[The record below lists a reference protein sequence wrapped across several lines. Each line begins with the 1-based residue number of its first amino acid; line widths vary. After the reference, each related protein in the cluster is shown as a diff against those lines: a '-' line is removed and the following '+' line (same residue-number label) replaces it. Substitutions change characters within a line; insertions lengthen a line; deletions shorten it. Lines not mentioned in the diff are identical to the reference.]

1 MAAAPPLEPPSLPQP
16 PLFCTISAF
25 RRSWRYYGTPAM
37 EGKEG
42 EGLNAI
48 SVWRSGRESSL
59 PAVGRAHAAPGVA
72 HLLIVSHRV
81 VNLNPEPEVLRRKR
95 AGRRQH
101 SVRRD
106 DAIALR
112 GDERHAR
119 IDEILL
125 GIEHVE
131 RGALADA
138 RFLAHAVERDLG
150 GGDLR
155 LGGIDLRLSR
165 LELAPGLGDRR
176 LHLIARRVEVEP
188 ALAERLLGLPDGRVF
203 GPTLI
208 ERHGELGGDRG
219 RQCLEQHDRLGR
231 AEALLHGAYRAQGG

>member
-1 MAAAPPLEPPSLPQP
+1 MAAAPLEPPRSAPAAT
-16 PLFCTISAF
+16 FGTISASAGA
-25 RRSWRYYGTPAM
+25 RRYYGTPAM

-42 EGLNAI
+42 QGLNAV

-59 PAVGRAHAAPGVA
+59 SAVGRAHAAPGVA
-72 HLLIVSHRV
+72 HLLIVNHRV
-81 VNLNPEPEVLRRKR
+81 VNLDPEPEDLRRER

-101 SVRRD
+101 GVGRN

-119 IDEILL
+119 VDEVLL

-138 RFLAHAVERDLG
+138 RFLGHAVERDLG

-155 LGGIDLRLSR
+155 LGGIDLRLGR
-165 LELAPGLGDRR
+165 LELPPGLGHRR
-176 LHLIARRVEVEP
+176 LHLIARRVEIEP
-188 ALAERLLGLPDGRVF
+188 TLAERLLGLPDGRVF
-203 GPTLI
+203 GAALI
-208 ERHGELGGDRG
+208 ERH
-219 RQCLEQHDRLGR
+219 
-231 AEALLHGAYRAQGG
+231 